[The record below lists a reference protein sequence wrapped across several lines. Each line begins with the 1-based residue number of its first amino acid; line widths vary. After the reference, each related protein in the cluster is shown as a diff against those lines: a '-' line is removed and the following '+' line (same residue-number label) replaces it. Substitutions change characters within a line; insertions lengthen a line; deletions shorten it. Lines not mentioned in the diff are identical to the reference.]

1 MNKNRMAVRG
11 PAKPRAFF
19 GPSFIAF
26 SSNQKEKEPQTFGG
40 LKTFC
45 LQPIS
50 WPYRVV
56 EVDMTGEIMEIAVYF
71 VLVLAVSGAFEARF
85 KKTFL
90 PSLIFGTFLTPIF
103 TLSLLIVAN
112 SARNGLKDRWSR
124 IEYFVTPFTADL
136 PTFSKPKIEIETRE
150 TLSLRQMLVEEEKWV
165 QDSID
170 TYSRE
175 KHMRKLKENDKR
187 AFNRELFDFAQKKEW
202 QLNSFIERKI
212 LSVLQTGI
220 LAETIDQDDFIDLA
234 KNKVDPLA
242 KEFSSPDSMSYQA
255 PDPLELRDEPSLV
268 NTPLPK
274 FLRILPKFFKAP
286 IHASLLKRNRDVW
299 ESERDQLDE
308 RRQIQANDYSQAEAS
323 RRERLKIQKEA
334 FDEALQTYEKEARA
348 HNAELE
354 MRLQGFEAGEKSSVE
369 SYALMVLKRSNYP
382 TEVAPQFRVNFH
394 EDTSELE
401 IFLTLKDSKRLAD
414 IAVKYKLVKSRGALE
429 ESPVTKTEFKK
440 LYSQS
445 IMQLLIRAAHEISE
459 ADRSGTIK
467 SLSVQGLLADMMSG
481 AEVPIALL
489 AGTPDEFAASKLKGE
504 VSALFKSLGGVI
516 SSDPIAASPVSNKG
530 SIRGK

>member
-1 MNKNRMAVRG
+1 LR
-11 PAKPRAFF
+11 
-19 GPSFIAF
+19 
-26 SSNQKEKEPQTFGG
+26 
-40 LKTFC
+40 LKSC
-45 LQPIS
+45 
-50 WPYRVV
+50 PYRVL
-56 EVDMTGEIMEIAVYF
+56 EGDITGEIMEIAIYF
-71 VLVLAVSGAFEARF
+71 VLILAVSGAFEARF

-90 PSLIFGTFLTPIF
+90 PSLLFGTLLTPIF
-103 TLSLLIVAN
+103 TLSLLIIAN
-112 SARNGLKDRWSR
+112 GARGRFKDRWSR
-124 IEYFVTPFTADL
+124 IDYEVTPFTADL
-136 PTFSKPKIEIETRE
+136 PTFSKPEIEIETKG
-150 TLSLRQMLVEEEKWV
+150 TLSLRQMLAEEEKWV

-175 KHMRKLKENDKR
+175 KHMRKLQENDKR

-202 QLNSFIERKI
+202 QLNSFVERQI

-234 KNKVDPLA
+234 KNKVDPLT
-242 KEFSSPDSMSYQA
+242 KEFSSPDSKSYQA
-255 PDPLELRDEPSLV
+255 PDPLELRDEPSLD

-274 FLRILPKFFKAP
+274 FLKILPKFFRGP
-286 IHASLLKRNRDVW
+286 IHASLLKRNHEVW
-299 ESERDQLDE
+299 ESERDKLDE
-308 RRQIQANDYSQAEAS
+308 RRQIQADDYSQAEAS
-323 RRERLKIQKEA
+323 REERLKSQKEA
-334 FDEALQTYEKEARA
+334 FDEALQAYEQEARA
-348 HNAELE
+348 HNSELE

-369 SYALMVLKRSNYP
+369 SYALMVLESSSYP

-394 EDTSELE
+394 EDTAELE
-401 IFLTLKDSKRLAD
+401 IFVTLKDSKRLND
-414 IAVKYKLVKSRGALE
+414 IAIKYKLVKSRGALE
-429 ESPVTKTEFKK
+429 DSPVTKTEFKK
-440 LYSQS
+440 LYSLS

-489 AGTPDEFAASKLKGE
+489 AGTPDEFASSKLKGE

-516 SSDPIAASPVSNKG
+516 SSDPIAASPVSTKG